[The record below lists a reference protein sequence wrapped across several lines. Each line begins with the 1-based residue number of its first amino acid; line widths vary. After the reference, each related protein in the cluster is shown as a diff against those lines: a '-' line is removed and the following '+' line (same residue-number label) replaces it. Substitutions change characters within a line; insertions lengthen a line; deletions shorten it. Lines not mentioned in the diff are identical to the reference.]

1 MVVSPNKS
9 FHGTTTCAL
18 RGSCRVNSSRSAD
31 TTGEGT
37 MLQMVPDYPFFR
49 HLESSLGGLIPSEQ
63 VEVLGEWSTKTRKT
77 YQSEKQQGSGVGPF
91 VEVEDRRWHGTLSCR
106 TSATGIIFLVTA
118 NKVYWAKAP
127 TVAITLSVDVSLHG
141 YAACASDRVTFTAG
155 MGGAGLPGVP
165 VAAPEKL
172 DDVCVPRPTP
182 FSAGRVVTLAHTD
195 RVAFAAV
202 VLPGSVVKMGRNH
215 LWRLRDD
222 VASSLPV
229 DIREL
234 LTRRRSGDFD
244 LGATKRKS

>member
-1 MVVSPNKS
+1 
-9 FHGTTTCAL
+9 
-18 RGSCRVNSSRSAD
+18 
-31 TTGEGT
+31 
-37 MLQMVPDYPFFR
+37 MLQMVPDYPFFL
-49 HLESSLGGLIPSEQ
+49 HLESSLGGLIPSEP

-106 TSATGIIFLVTA
+106 TAATGIMFLVTA
-118 NKVYWAKAP
+118 SKVYWAKAP
-127 TVAITLSVDVSLHG
+127 TVALTLSVDVSLHG
-141 YAACASDRVTFTAG
+141 YTACASDRATFTAG

-165 VAAPEKL
+165 VAAPAKL
-172 DDVCVPRPTP
+172 DDVCVPRPTA
-182 FSAGRVVTLAHTD
+182 FSAGHVVTLARTD
-195 RVAFAAV
+195 SAAFVVV

-222 VASSLPV
+222 VASSLPT

-244 LGATKRKS
+244 LVTTRGKS